1 VAGRI
6 LLEHKVWSYFCI
18 EKVVYFARVSTIGG
32 VMEEKTRDQLLEEFE
47 ERINRGEKIEPG
59 DWMPE
64 EYRKN
69 LIRMIGQHAHSEIV
83 GQLPEGKWIPFAP
96 GFRRKLTLVAKVQDE
111 AGHGQLLYRAAE
123 TLGKSREEM
132 LEELLSGRAK
142 YSNVFNYPTPTWADV
157 GVIGWLVDTAAVV
170 NQTMLAQSSYGPYAR
185 AMKRI
190 CYEESF
196 HIKQGYDLVV
206 ALAKGTPEQKQMAQ
220 EAIDR
225 WWYPTLMMSGP
236 PDTMSEHTSLALR
249 WKIKTKTNDQVRQE
263 FVDLIVP
270 QIRALGLDVPD
281 PNCRFNQQTGHY
293 EFTPPD
299 WEELKRVVNGDG
311 PCNKERLE
319 VRRRVH
325 EEGRWVREALA
336 VKRMKSAA

>member
-1 VAGRI
+1 MMT
-6 LLEHKVWSYFCI
+6 
-18 EKVVYFARVSTIGG
+18 EKTDEMKLAEFEARVA
-32 VMEEKTRDQLLEEFE
+32 
-47 ERINRGEKIEPG
+47 RGEKIEPG
-59 DWMPE
+59 DWMPD

-83 GQLPEGKWIPFAP
+83 GQLPEGKWIPYAP

-132 LEELLSGRAK
+132 MEELLTGKAK

-157 GVIGWLVDTAAVV
+157 GVIGWLVDTAAVI
-170 NQTMLAQSSYGPYAR
+170 NQSMLAQSSYGPYAR

-190 CYEESF
+190 CYEEAF

-206 ALAKGTPEQKQMAQ
+206 ALAKGTPGQRQMAQ
-220 EAIDR
+220 DSINR

-236 PDTMSEHTSLALR
+236 PDTLSDHTALAIR
-249 WKIKTKTNDQVRQE
+249 WRIKTKTNDQVRQE
-263 FVDLIVP
+263 FVDHIVP

-281 PNCRFNQQTGHY
+281 PHCAPNQKTGRFD
-293 EFTPPD
+293 FTPPV
-299 WEELKRVVNGDG
+299 WNELKRVVNGDG

-336 VKRMKSAA
+336 AKRKKAAA

>member
-1 VAGRI
+1 M
-6 LLEHKVWSYFCI
+6 S
-18 EKVVYFARVSTIGG
+18 
-32 VMEEKTRDQLLEEFE
+32 EKTYEERLAEFE
-47 ERINRGEKIEPG
+47 ARINRGEKIEPG

-64 EYRKN
+64 EYRQE
-69 LIRMIGQHAHSEIV
+69 LIRMISQHAHSEIV
-83 GQLPEGKWIPFAP
+83 GQLPEGKWIPYAP

-111 AGHGQLLYRAAE
+111 AGHGQLLYAAAE

-132 LEELLSGRAK
+132 INELLSGKAK
-142 YSNVFNYPTPTWADV
+142 YANVFNYPTPTWADV
-157 GVIGWLVDTAAVV
+157 GIIGWLVDTSAVI

-196 HIKQGYDLVV
+196 HIKQGYDAIV
-206 ALAKGTPEQKQMAQ
+206 ALANGTPEQRAMVQD
-220 EAIDR
+220 AINR

-236 PDTMSEHTSLALR
+236 PTKFSVHTERAMR
-249 WKIKTKTNDQVRQE
+249 WRIKTKTNEQVRQE
-263 FVDLIVP
+263 FVDHIVP
-270 QIRALGLDVPD
+270 QIRALGFDVPD
-281 PNCRFNQQTGHY
+281 PNCRYNPQTGHY
-293 EFTPPD
+293 DYTEPD

-319 VRRRVH
+319 ARRRAH

-336 VKRMKSAA
+336 VAKKKAAA

>member
-1 VAGRI
+1 MTVKTEEQNLADFESRVA
-6 LLEHKVWSYFCI
+6 
-18 EKVVYFARVSTIGG
+18 
-32 VMEEKTRDQLLEEFE
+32 
-47 ERINRGEKIEPG
+47 RGEKVEPG

-83 GQLPEGKWIPFAP
+83 GQLPEGKWIPYAP
-96 GFRRKLTLVAKVQDE
+96 GFRRKLTLIAKVQDE

-123 TLGKSREEM
+123 TLGKSRESM
-132 LEELLSGRAK
+132 IDELLAGKAK
-142 YSNVFNYPTPTWADV
+142 YANVFNYPTPTWADV
-157 GVIGWLVDTAAVV
+157 GIIGWLVDTSAVI

-196 HIKQGYDLVV
+196 HIKQGYDAVV
-206 ALAKGTPEQKQMAQ
+206 ALAKGTPEQRGMVQD
-220 EAIDR
+220 AINR

-236 PDTMSEHTSLALR
+236 PDSISAHTSLAMKWR
-249 WKIKTKTNDQVRQE
+249 IKTKSNEQVRQE
-263 FVDLIVP
+263 FVDHIVP

-281 PNCRFNQQTGHY
+281 KNCQFDQKSGHY
-293 EFTPPD
+293 RYTQPD

-311 PCNKERLE
+311 PCNKERLDT
-319 VRRRVH
+319 RRRAH

-336 VKRMKSAA
+336 TKSSSTYTKRASV

>member
-1 VAGRI
+1 MLQEVKTEEEKLAEFDARVG
-6 LLEHKVWSYFCI
+6 KG
-18 EKVVYFARVSTIGG
+18 EKV
-32 VMEEKTRDQLLEEFE
+32 
-47 ERINRGEKIEPG
+47 EPG

-64 EYRKN
+64 DYRRN

-123 TLGKSREEM
+123 TLGKPREEM
-132 LEELLSGRAK
+132 LDELLSGKAK
-142 YSNVFNYPTPTWADV
+142 YANVFNYPTPTWADV

-196 HIKQGYDLVV
+196 HIKQGYDIV
-206 ALAKGTPEQKQMAQ
+206 ATLARGTKEQFQMAQ
-220 EAIDR
+220 DAVNR

-236 PDTMSEHTSLALR
+236 PDTMSTHSAQALKWR
-249 WKIKTKTNDQVRQE
+249 IKTKSNEQVRQE
-263 FVDLIVP
+263 FIDLIVP
-270 QIRALGLDVPD
+270 QIRALGMDVPD
-281 PNCRFNQQTGHY
+281 NECVFDEERGHHKY
-293 EFTPPD
+293 TQPD
-299 WEELKRVVNGDG
+299 WDELRRVINGDG
-311 PCNKERLE
+311 PCNAERLE
-319 VRRRVH
+319 QRRKAH
-325 EEGRWVREALA
+325 EEGRWVREAMA
-336 VKRMKSAA
+336 VQSRNGSAQQPMPVS